1 MQHDVVKDYYGKI
14 LKTSADLKTSACC
27 SPEQLPAYIR
37 ALERNVTPTSRKN
50 IMAAD
55 WSRRRS

>member
-1 MQHDVVKDYYGKI
+1 MQHDVVKEYYGKI

-37 ALERNVTPTSRKN
+37 LLEKN
-50 IMAAD
+50 ESLHYAGNDVVLLVLAFE
-55 WSRRRS
+55 